1 MFAFVPPLNDI
12 YIVTD
17 DRSEACVDKFLSKYA
32 DLANASVRTD
42 FEVRDGSS
50 YVETGTLTN
59 TIAYGLA
66 DKRRSFVVY
75 FDSAVSG
82 LKSVIV
88 CFTPD
93 GKLVL
98 GLSIEYDENSDAE
111 AAHVLAMLQAEFN
124 VDLGVV
130 SLETH
135 PGDAYDWINEN
146 LRQA

>member
-1 MFAFVPPLNDI
+1 MFASVPPFNDI
-12 YIVTD
+12 YVVTD
-17 DRSEACVDKFLSKYA
+17 DRSKTCVDKFLSKYA

-66 DKRRSFVVY
+66 DKRRCFVVY
-75 FDSAVSG
+75 LDSAVSG

-88 CFTPD
+88 FFTLD

-98 GLSIEYDENSDAE
+98 GLSIEYDENSDEE
-111 AAHVLAMLQAEFN
+111 AAHVLAMLKAEFN
-124 VDLGVV
+124 ADLGVV
-130 SLETH
+130 SFETH
-135 PGDAYDWINEN
+135 PGDAYDWINKN
-146 LRQA
+146 LAQA